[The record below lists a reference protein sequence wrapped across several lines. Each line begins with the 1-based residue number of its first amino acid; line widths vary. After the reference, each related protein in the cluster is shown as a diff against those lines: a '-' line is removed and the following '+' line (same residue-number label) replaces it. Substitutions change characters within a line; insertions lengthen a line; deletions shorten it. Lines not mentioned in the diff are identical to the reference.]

1 MSPEKKAVID
11 QFGKAIAR
19 QLNAR
24 RAHQDMTQNDLAQA
38 TGISQSQISKQLRD
52 IRSINMDELAL
63 TCSALNIS
71 TIEIIRLA
79 EREITPDFERPTS
92 NVRSIH
98 APAVRGLSDDE
109 INDAINEEM
118 GQAGCLG
125 EMCLCWSRHGG
136 HGGHSGLNG

>member
-38 TGISQSQISKQLRD
+38 TGISQSQISKQLRG

-63 TCSALNIS
+63 ICAALNIS
-71 TIEIIRLA
+71 TIEIIRMA
-79 EREITPDFERPTS
+79 EREITPKFETLNS
-92 NVRSIH
+92 NVRSLPTPDIQGDTYDDGTVTEWDDQQPH
-98 APAVRGLSDDE
+98 AADSSTNE
-109 INDAINEEM
+109 NEERM
-118 GQAGCLG
+118 KRG
-125 EMCLCWSRHGG
+125 EDPID
-136 HGGHSGLNG
+136 